1 MTNYDKYT
9 MKNFKFFSMVKIHFS
24 ETRCVL
30 FLGFGLQ
37 VCISKA
43 AVEYFIYH
51 KSFNKTFT
59 IL

>member
-24 ETRCVL
+24 ETRCVS

-37 VCISKA
+37 VCIS
-43 AVEYFIYH
+43 
-51 KSFNKTFT
+51 
-59 IL
+59 